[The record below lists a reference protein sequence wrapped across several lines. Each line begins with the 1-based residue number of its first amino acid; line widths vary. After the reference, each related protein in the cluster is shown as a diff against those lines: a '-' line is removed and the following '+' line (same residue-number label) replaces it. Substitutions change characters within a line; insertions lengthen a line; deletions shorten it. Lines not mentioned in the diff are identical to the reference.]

1 MSVGRAWSMS
11 VEAVRLLTLAPDA
24 TLRLMR
30 LAVLIAYTIAMI
42 GLPVG
47 NLFRD
52 ETPESGASPWCR
64 CSTKS
69 QQSGTCCCAKD
80 RSANEPAGCCAARAK
95 PTKVRSCC
103 ASKQAAKTD
112 SKSKPAPNEQAAW
125 KSRCLCGPG
134 ETGLLVCNEPRILPK
149 AFVVMEPR
157 IACEQ
162 VLPATLSLEFGE
174 RPEPPVPPPKR
185 LA

>member
-11 VEAVRLLTLAPDA
+11 VEAMRLLTLAPDA
-24 TLRLMR
+24 ALRLTR

-47 NLFRD
+47 NWFLE

-80 RSANEPAGCCAARAK
+80 RSANEPGGCCAARTQS
-95 PTKVRSCC
+95 TKSKSCC
-103 ASKQAAKTD
+103 ANKQAAATD
-112 SKSKPAPNEQAAW
+112 SKPKPAPKEQAAW

-134 ETGLLVCNEPRILPK
+134 ETGLIVCNEPRILAK
-149 AFVVMEPR
+149 SVVVIEPR
-157 IACEQ
+157 IVCER
-162 VLPATLSLEFGE
+162 VLPATLSVEFGE